1 MNVRNCKFQNQTFK
15 IRHSDIMKYVSFF
28 IFWNFRL
35 AVPVVC
41 SNVVVH
47 QYLSGLKYPE
57 GH

>member
-1 MNVRNCKFQNQTFK
+1 MSVRNCKFQNQTFCL
-15 IRHSDIMKYVSFF
+15 IMKYVSFF
-28 IFWNFRL
+28 IFWNFRM

-41 SNVVVH
+41 SIVLVH